1 MANKRANR
9 KSRKLRKSRK
19 TRKIYRKTRHNRKG
33 LAYRKRRTNR
43 KQRTNRNRRMRGGSY
58 LESLSRPFFAS
69 VYPNTT
75 QNLYGAWTG
84 QIPQYPAPSPAE
96 VPTWSY
102 TGAGIGQSLN
112 PNMITPINSAFTLMA
127 GSAPYS
133 PTPLTTP
140 GAGTPAGTA
149 NTTGGT
155 SPASAAAAMASA
167 AAPQNSIAASMAAG
181 QQSLRT
187 YR

>member
-9 KSRKLRKSRK
+9 KSRNSRK
-19 TRKIYRKTRHNRKG
+19 TRKMNRKTRRNRKG
-33 LAYRKRRTNR
+33 LAYRK
-43 KQRTNRNRRMRGGSY
+43 RTNRNRRMRGGSY

-69 VYPNTT
+69 VYPSSA
-75 QNLYGAWTG
+75 QNLYSTWTG
-84 QIPQYPAPSPAE
+84 QIPQYPAPPPAE

-102 TGAGIGQSLN
+102 TGAGAGQALN
-112 PNMITPINSAFTLMA
+112 PNMITPINSSFTMMA

-133 PTPLTTP
+133 PTPLTTS

-149 NTTGGT
+149 NTMGGT
-155 SPASAAAAMASA
+155 AAASAAAAA
-167 AAPQNSIAASMAAG
+167 AAVAPQNSIAASMASG

>member
-1 MANKRANR
+1 
-9 KSRKLRKSRK
+9 
-19 TRKIYRKTRHNRKG
+19 
-33 LAYRKRRTNR
+33 
-43 KQRTNRNRRMRGGSY
+43 MRGGSY

-69 VYPNTT
+69 VYPSSA
-75 QNLYGAWTG
+75 QNLYSTWTG

-102 TGAGIGQSLN
+102 TGAGAGQALS
-112 PNMITPINSAFTLMA
+112 PSMITPINSAFTLMA
-127 GSAPYS
+127 GSVPYS
-133 PTPLTTP
+133 PTPLMTP
-140 GAGTPAGTA
+140 GAGTPAGSA

-155 SPASAAAAMASA
+155 APASAAAMASA

>member
-9 KSRKLRKSRK
+9 KSRNARK
-19 TRKIYRKTRHNRKG
+19 TRKMQTMNRKTRHNRKQ
-33 LAYRKRRTNR
+33 RTNR
-43 KQRTNRNRRMRGGSY
+43 KRRTNRNRRMHGGSY

-69 VYPNTT
+69 VYPNSA
-75 QNLYGAWTG
+75 QNLYSTWTG

-102 TGAGIGQSLN
+102 TGAGAAQALN
-112 PNMITPINSAFTLMA
+112 PNMITPINSAFTMMA

-133 PTPLTTP
+133 PTPLTLT

-149 NTTGGT
+149 DTMGGT
-155 SPASAAAAMASA
+155 GSAAANAAASA
-167 AAPQNSIAASMAAG
+167 SHTAMSQSSIAANMAAG
-181 QQSLRT
+181 QQSVRT
-187 YR
+187 YH